1 MPTNAQRL
9 APTPAPTSRDFRSTR
24 QSPLAASTPLL
35 ALERLI
41 LTPRIQIR
49 LLALLLF
56 NTTGTENTANGT
68 AALELNETGTQ
79 NTASGAFALF
89 NNDTGSFNT
98 AIGFEALL
106 SNTEGLSNSY
116 RRSGTPEQHQLL

>member
-1 MPTNAQRL
+1 
-9 APTPAPTSRDFRSTR
+9 
-24 QSPLAASTPLL
+24 L

-56 NTTGTENTANGT
+56 NTTCTENTANGT

-116 RRSGTPEQHQLL
+116 RRSGTPEHHQLL